1 MSTNPVYWKMR
12 NGDLIS
18 VDDMDINHLRNTLK
32 MIIRKSR
39 PIPKQDNFLANF
51 MEEAIQEIE
60 NDYYDNI

>member
-1 MSTNPVYWKMR
+1 MR

-32 MIIRKSR
+32 MIIRNSKCV
-39 PIPKQDNFLANF
+39 PKQDNFLANF

-60 NDYYDNI
+60 NDYYDEYQ